1 MNLGY
6 GAILLLYA
14 PVPSSTASAPAK
26 WNERSAMSKT
36 RDKKSFMMTS
46 CFFDSQGKSVVLT
59 INIRGVGGSCV
70 GFHPTRPP
78 AANSPVLPRQS
89 LPAIL
94 TVVYLGQ
101 SGQRR
106 LVLPPGVTV
115 KINSWVVALVVGPG
129 STEPIAYSDNVGKWE
144 KCHYNQIVTVSRG
157 SLVTNQSFGTCQKC
171 HCKRGVTVNSVTV
184 SREICSHN
192 IR

>member
-6 GAILLLYA
+6 GAILLLYLYA

-70 GFHPTRPP
+70 GLHPTRPP
-78 AANSPVLPRQS
+78 AASSPVLPRQS

-144 KCHYNQIVTVSRG
+144 KCHCNQIVTVSRG
-157 SLVTNQSFGTCQKC
+157 SLLTKQSFGKCKNC
-171 HCKRGVTVNSVTV
+171 HCNRFITVTGVTVTD
-184 SREICSHN
+184 RLCS
-192 IR
+192 